1 MIVTFHIEYRT
12 SWGEEVR
19 ILGSV
24 PELGKNNPEQAVA
37 LTTVDGI
44 HWSNEIS
51 IQLPAEGVV
60 EYSYHIYRDGKAI
73 RTEWNS
79 FPRRIYLPAG
89 VKKSLHQR
97 LLEESS
103 GAAILLQ
110 FGIYRSTAGAPRT
123 KRNPQKLQK
132 RIDDQGLCST
142 HQQQVLPG
150 HLW

>member
-60 EYSYHIYRDGKAI
+60 EYSYHIYRDGKGHPYRMELLSA
-73 RTEWNS
+73 THLS
-79 FPRRIYLPAG
+79 AGRR
-89 VKKSLHQR
+89 
-97 LLEESS
+97 
-103 GAAILLQ
+103 
-110 FGIYRSTAGAPRT
+110 
-123 KRNPQKLQK
+123 
-132 RIDDQGLCST
+132 
-142 HQQQVLPG
+142 
-150 HLW
+150 